1 MNFVTLKH
9 PYKSVNLRR
18 RKYQR
23 ALNLVRRNVWC
34 RSLEDAGRN
43 AIEFTETLR
52 VLGAM
57 YGQYRYALLTN
68 AVRASAF
75 LVTGRVLG
83 FRRRN

>member
-1 MNFVTLKH
+1 MNFVALKH

-23 ALNLVRRNVWC
+23 ALNWSAAMSGAAHLKTRAV
-34 RSLEDAGRN
+34 N

-52 VLGAM
+52 VPGAM

>member
-1 MNFVTLKH
+1 MNFVALKH
-9 PYKSVNLRR
+9 LYKNVNLRR

-23 ALNLVRRNVWC
+23 ALSLVRRNVWR

-43 AIEFTETLR
+43 AIITETLR
-52 VLGAM
+52 VPGAM

-75 LVTGRVLG
+75 LVTG
-83 FRRRN
+83 